1 MKVLRMILAII
12 IAFGIGFAVGH
23 IDFGTDDADSTYILG
38 VVSDNIQEMSEL
50 VSLEYNYTDV
60 ATMSGDNGLKAFG
73 KKIPF
78 TEKSM
83 IVRYEGVIKA
93 GPDVSKGNVQMEFNG
108 DTLSVTIPRSKV
120 ISHEILEDKY
130 EILDVNNG
138 LFNNVTPQ
146 DVSDFRTEQKAEM
159 EANALQKGILDQADE
174 NAKERITAMINSL
187 YPEVPVTVTVK

>member
-23 IDFGTDDADSTYILG
+23 IDFGTDDVDSTYILG
-38 VVSDNIQEMSEL
+38 VVSENIQEMSEL

-93 GPDVSKGNVQMEFNG
+93 GPDVSKGNVQMEFKG